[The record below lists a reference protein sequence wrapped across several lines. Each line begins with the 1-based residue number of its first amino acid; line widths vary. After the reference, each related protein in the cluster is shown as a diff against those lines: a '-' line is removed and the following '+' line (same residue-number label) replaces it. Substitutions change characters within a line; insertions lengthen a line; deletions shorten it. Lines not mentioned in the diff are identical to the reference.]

1 MGIALLLR
9 KTAVSHT
16 YIDGGTSIQAFI
28 NLELIN
34 EMTITEISESSWDDV
49 LRIQEKAYTG
59 VPPESI
65 GVLKSKWEISP
76 ESCFVARAEDEEIQ
90 AYLLAHAWNSLEPPK
105 LFEQVPENS
114 TGEILYLHDLAVVN
128 KARGVGAGKQL
139 VKKLLETAKE
149 RGYEK
154 VLLVAVQNSSRF
166 WASLGFREVLHVS
179 VCSSYGDDAQLM
191 VLDV

>member
-1 MGIALLLR
+1 MR
-9 KTAVSHT
+9 T
-16 YIDGGTSIQAFI
+16 
-28 NLELIN
+28 
-34 EMTITEISESSWDDV
+34 TEISENSWDEV
-49 LRIQEKAYTG
+49 LRIQEEAYTG

-65 GVLKSKWEISP
+65 DVLKSKWVISP
-76 ESCFVARAEDEEIQ
+76 ESCFVVRAENEPENIL

-114 TGEILYLHDLAVVN
+114 TGEILYLHDLAVAN
-128 KARGVGAGKQL
+128 KARGMGVGKQL
-139 VKKLLETAKE
+139 AKKLLETAKE

-179 VCSSYGDDAQLM
+179 VCPSYGSDAQLM
-191 VLDV
+191 ALEV